1 MTNAEYIEAIGA
13 RCSRRTYSHTPPD
26 PRVLE
31 ILQEMVDAV
40 NRQSGLSFR
49 LLADGTAPFTLFTGK
64 FALVVVCG
72 PDTEWARIQSGYF
85 GESIVLQCVYHG
97 LGTCWVTGT
106 YNENKLYQMLD
117 LPRDLRLYGV
127 ITIGNVK
134 PGKSMKEKMM
144 YNATHKTNKPYQKM
158 MEACDRAL
166 PEPYVFAM
174 QMVERAPSAT
184 NRRCVRFRYEE
195 GKISAS
201 VDAPYSDKSLDFG
214 IAQLHFQLGAA
225 HKGVQGK
232 WNKKGEFVTDDKVIK
247 FPTQSEGETENE

>member
-40 NRQSGLSFR
+40 NHQSGLSFR

-64 FALVVVCG
+64 FALVAVCG

-158 MEACDRAL
+158 MEPATGRCRSRMCLPCRWWKRRRLPPTGGACAFATRKARSLLGGRAVL
-166 PEPYVFAM
+166 GQEPGLWYCPAAFSVGRRPQGCAG
-174 QMVERAPSAT
+174 QVEQKRGVRH
-184 NRRCVRFRYEE
+184 RR
-195 GKISAS
+195 
-201 VDAPYSDKSLDFG
+201 
-214 IAQLHFQLGAA
+214 
-225 HKGVQGK
+225 
-232 WNKKGEFVTDDKVIK
+232 
-247 FPTQSEGETENE
+247 

>member
-64 FALVVVCG
+64 FALVAVCG

-174 QMVERAPSAT
+174 QMVEKAPSAT

-232 WNKKGEFVTDDKVIK
+232 WNKKRGVRHRR
-247 FPTQSEGETENE
+247 

>member
-64 FALVVVCG
+64 FALVAVCG

-117 LPRDLRLYGV
+117 
-127 ITIGNVK
+127 
-134 PGKSMKEKMM
+134 
-144 YNATHKTNKPYQKM
+144 
-158 MEACDRAL
+158 
-166 PEPYVFAM
+166 
-174 QMVERAPSAT
+174 
-184 NRRCVRFRYEE
+184 
-195 GKISAS
+195 
-201 VDAPYSDKSLDFG
+201 
-214 IAQLHFQLGAA
+214 
-225 HKGVQGK
+225 
-232 WNKKGEFVTDDKVIK
+232 
-247 FPTQSEGETENE
+247 

>member
-64 FALVVVCG
+64 FALVAVCG

-166 PEPYVFAM
+166 PE
-174 QMVERAPSAT
+174 
-184 NRRCVRFRYEE
+184 
-195 GKISAS
+195 
-201 VDAPYSDKSLDFG
+201 
-214 IAQLHFQLGAA
+214 QLRL
-225 HKGVQGK
+225 
-232 WNKKGEFVTDDKVIK
+232 
-247 FPTQSEGETENE
+247 

>member
-64 FALVVVCG
+64 FALVAVCG

-174 QMVERAPSAT
+174 QWWKRRRLPPTGGACAFATRKARSLPRWTRRTRTRAWTLVLPSCIFSWAPPT
-184 NRRCVRFRYEE
+184 RVCR
-195 GKISAS
+195 AS
-201 VDAPYSDKSLDFG
+201 G
-214 IAQLHFQLGAA
+214 T
-225 HKGVQGK
+225 
-232 WNKKGEFVTDDKVIK
+232 KKGSSS
-247 FPTQSEGETENE
+247 PTIR

>member
-40 NRQSGLSFR
+40 NHQSGLSFR

-64 FALVVVCG
+64 FALVAVCG

-117 LPRDLRLYGV
+117 LPRALRLYGV

-134 PGKSMKEKMM
+134 PCKSMKEKMM

-166 PEPYVFAM
+166 PAVRALSLRGRQDLCLGGRAVLGQEPGLWYCPAAFSVGRRPQGCAG
-174 QMVERAPSAT
+174 QVEQKRGVRH
-184 NRRCVRFRYEE
+184 RR
-195 GKISAS
+195 
-201 VDAPYSDKSLDFG
+201 
-214 IAQLHFQLGAA
+214 
-225 HKGVQGK
+225 
-232 WNKKGEFVTDDKVIK
+232 
-247 FPTQSEGETENE
+247 

>member
-40 NRQSGLSFR
+40 NHQSGLSFR

-64 FALVVVCG
+64 FALVAVCG

-117 LPRDLRLYGV
+117 LPRDLRLYPFSWPRLLLM
-127 ITIGNVK
+127 IRRLF
-134 PGKSMKEKMM
+134 KS
-144 YNATHKTNKPYQKM
+144 NTQTAT
-158 MEACDRAL
+158 
-166 PEPYVFAM
+166 VS
-174 QMVERAPSAT
+174 PSSR
-184 NRRCVRFRYEE
+184 NISLFR
-195 GKISAS
+195 ISSHLFLFGSPVAS
-201 VDAPYSDKSLDFG
+201 SR
-214 IAQLHFQLGAA
+214 
-225 HKGVQGK
+225 
-232 WNKKGEFVTDDKVIK
+232 
-247 FPTQSEGETENE
+247 

>member
-64 FALVVVCG
+64 FALVAVCG
-72 PDTEWARIQSGYF
+72 PDTEWVRIQSGYF

-127 ITIGNVK
+127 ITGWQRQTVALFC
-134 PGKSMKEKMM
+134 S
-144 YNATHKTNKPYQKM
+144 KTG
-158 MEACDRAL
+158 AL
-166 PEPYVFAM
+166 PRSCPG
-174 QMVERAPSAT
+174 QQTGCPGGCHTPQKQKCR
-184 NRRCVRFRYEE
+184 
-195 GKISAS
+195 
-201 VDAPYSDKSLDFG
+201 
-214 IAQLHFQLGAA
+214 
-225 HKGVQGK
+225 
-232 WNKKGEFVTDDKVIK
+232 
-247 FPTQSEGETENE
+247 

>member
-64 FALVVVCG
+64 FALVAVCG

-158 MEACDRAL
+158 MEACDRRCRSRMCL
-166 PEPYVFAM
+166 PC
-174 QMVERAPSAT
+174 R
-184 NRRCVRFRYEE
+184 
-195 GKISAS
+195 
-201 VDAPYSDKSLDFG
+201 
-214 IAQLHFQLGAA
+214 
-225 HKGVQGK
+225 
-232 WNKKGEFVTDDKVIK
+232 W
-247 FPTQSEGETENE
+247 

>member
-64 FALVVVCG
+64 FALVAVCG

-97 LGTCWVTGT
+97 L
-106 YNENKLYQMLD
+106 
-117 LPRDLRLYGV
+117 
-127 ITIGNVK
+127 
-134 PGKSMKEKMM
+134 
-144 YNATHKTNKPYQKM
+144 
-158 MEACDRAL
+158 
-166 PEPYVFAM
+166 
-174 QMVERAPSAT
+174 APA
-184 NRRCVRFRYEE
+184 
-195 GKISAS
+195 G
-201 VDAPYSDKSLDFG
+201 
-214 IAQLHFQLGAA
+214 
-225 HKGVQGK
+225 
-232 WNKKGEFVTDDKVIK
+232 
-247 FPTQSEGETENE
+247 

>member
-64 FALVVVCG
+64 FALVAVCG

-158 MEACDRAL
+158 MEAGAVCVCHADGGKGAVCHQPAVRAL
-166 PEPYVFAM
+166 SLRGRQDLCLGGRAVLGQEPGLWYCPAAFSVGRRPQGCAG
-174 QMVERAPSAT
+174 QVEQKRGVRH
-184 NRRCVRFRYEE
+184 RR
-195 GKISAS
+195 
-201 VDAPYSDKSLDFG
+201 
-214 IAQLHFQLGAA
+214 
-225 HKGVQGK
+225 
-232 WNKKGEFVTDDKVIK
+232 
-247 FPTQSEGETENE
+247 